1 MTYQEISRDP
11 EILALIEKGNAILG
25 ALGFTDHSRAHTG
38 LVARRAGDL
47 LEAFGYDPHQVEL
60 ARIAG
65 FVHDIG
71 NAINRSHHAEYGAIL
86 LNQILAQKG
95 MPLEDRLTVV
105 SAVANHDE
113 STGNAFDPVSAALII
128 GDKTDV
134 RRNRVR
140 AKDHRSFDIHD
151 RVNWAVTNARLEINA
166 PARLITLDLDL
177 DESLCTMYDYF
188 DIFLGR
194 MQMCR
199 HGAEV
204 LGARFKL
211 VANGSKV
218 L

>member
-1 MTYQEISRDP
+1 MTYEEICRDP
-11 EILALIEKGNAILG
+11 EILGLIAKGNDILG
-25 ALGFTDHSRAHTG
+25 ALGFTDHSQAHSA
-38 LVARRAGDL
+38 LVARRAGEL

-60 ARIAG
+60 ARVAG

-71 NAINRSHHAEYGAIL
+71 NAINRKHHAEYGAL
-86 LNQILAQKG
+86 LLDQILARKG
-95 MPLEDRLTVV
+95 VSLADRLTVV
-105 SAVANHDE
+105 AAVANHDE

-140 AKDHRSFDIHD
+140 AKDQRSFDIHD
-151 RVNWAVTNARLEINA
+151 RVNWAVTDARLTIDRE
-166 PARLITLDLDL
+166 ARLITLDLDL
-177 DESLCTMYDYF
+177 DESLCTLYDYF

-199 HGAEV
+199 NGAQV

-211 VANGSKV
+211 AANGSRV

>member
-1 MTYQEISRDP
+1 MTYEEIRRDP
-11 EILALIEKGNAILG
+11 EILGLIRKGNDILG
-25 ALGFTDHSRAHTG
+25 ALGFTDHSQAHTA
-38 LVARRAGDL
+38 LVAQRAGAL
-47 LEAFGYDPHQVEL
+47 LEAFGYSAHQVEL

-71 NAINRSHHAEYGAIL
+71 NAINRKHHAEYGAIL
-86 LNQILAQKG
+86 LDQILARRG
-95 MPLEDRLTVV
+95 MELEDRLTVV

-151 RVNWAVTNARLEINA
+151 RVNWAVTDARLEMDPA
-166 PARLITLDLDL
+166 ARLITLDLEL
-177 DESLCTMYDYF
+177 DESICTMYDYF

-211 VANGSKV
+211 VTNGSKV

>member
-1 MTYQEISRDP
+1 MTYEEIRRDP
-11 EILALIEKGNAILG
+11 EILGLIRKGNDILG
-25 ALGFTDHSRAHTG
+25 ALGFTDHSQAHTA
-38 LVARRAGDL
+38 LVAQRAGSL
-47 LEAFGYDPHQVEL
+47 LEAFGYSAHQVEL

-71 NAINRSHHAEYGAIL
+71 NAINRKHHAEYGAIL
-86 LNQILAQKG
+86 LDQILARRG
-95 MPLEDRLTVV
+95 MELEDRLTVV

-151 RVNWAVTNARLEINA
+151 RVNWAVTDARLEMDPA
-166 PARLITLDLDL
+166 ARLITLDLEL
-177 DESLCTMYDYF
+177 DESICTMYDYF